1 MKSLGKSA
9 LIFVAIGLVLY
20 AGLYFAAEQLLY
32 RTGRGNPFFK
42 IATAEE
48 RDVDWVI
55 LGASHAMPLDFADFN
70 AGMERETGLR
80 ILNLASPGTGPLY
93 NRFVLEHF
101 LREHRVRNLLYV
113 LDSFAFYSRT
123 WNEDRFADAK
133 LLRRTP
139 FVPAIA
145 LSLWSYSRNEGV
157 DVRAVLDFVT
167 GFSKINNR
175 ERFQPDT
182 WEGEAQFDR
191 VYRPSAAATKKRI
204 EYLYPQPAADAAISR
219 YLEEF
224 RELIA
229 LAQRRGMR
237 VAVIKMPVPSQF
249 QSQLPGEAAFDE
261 AVSRMLASQDVALRD
276 FSSAMNEPR
285 FYFDT
290 DHLNRA
296 GLTEF
301 LARQLKPLLTSP
313 TGK

>member
-1 MKSLGKSA
+1 MKRLGVSA
-9 LIFVAIGLVLY
+9 LLFGAIGLLIY
-20 AGLYFAAEQLLY
+20 AGLYYGAEQLLY
-32 RTGRGNPFFK
+32 RTGRSNPFFK
-42 IATAEE
+42 IAMAAE

-93 NRFVLEHF
+93 NRFVLESF
-101 LREHRVRNLLYV
+101 LREHRARGLLYV
-113 LDSFAFYSRT
+113 LDSFAFYSRA

-139 FVPAIA
+139 FEPATA
-145 LSLWSYSRNEGV
+145 RSLWNYTRNEGV
-157 DVRAVLDFVT
+157 DFRAVLDFAT

-175 ERFQPDT
+175 ERFQRDT

-191 VYRPSAAATKKRI
+191 VYRPSAAAVKKRI
-204 EYLYPQPAADAAISR
+204 EYLYPEPAVAAAFSR

-224 RELIA
+224 RELVA
-229 LAQRRGMR
+229 LARQRGIR
-237 VAVIKMPVPSQF
+237 VAVIKMPVPAQF
-249 QSQLPGEAAFDE
+249 QSQLPNEAAFD
-261 AVSRMLASQDVALRD
+261 AAISRILVSQDVPLHD
-276 FSSAMNEPR
+276 FTSTMNDPR

-301 LARQLKPLLTSP
+301 FARQLKPILASP
-313 TGK
+313 SGN

>member
-9 LIFVAIGLVLY
+9 LIFVAIGLVFY

-32 RTGRGNPFFK
+32 RTGRSNPFFK

-48 RDVDWVI
+48 RDFDWVI

-70 AGMERETGLR
+70 TGMERETGLR

-93 NRFVLEHF
+93 NRFVLEQF
-101 LREHRVRNLLYV
+101 LNTHRARNLLYV
-113 LDSFAFYSRT
+113 VDSFAFYSHA
-123 WNEDRFADAK
+123 WNEERFADTK

-139 FVPAIA
+139 LVPAVVR
-145 LSLWSYSRNEGV
+145 SLWNYSRNEGV
-157 DVRAVLDFVT
+157 DVRALLDFVT

-175 ERFQPDT
+175 ERFQRDT

-204 EYLYPQPAADAAISR
+204 EYLYPEPAANTALSR

-229 LAQRRGMR
+229 LAQQRGMR
-237 VAVIKMPVPSQF
+237 VVVIKMPVPSQF
-249 QSQLPGEAAFDE
+249 QNQLPNEATFDE
-261 AVSRMLASQDVALRD
+261 ALSRMLVSQDVPFRD

-290 DHLNRA
+290 DHLNRT

-301 LARQLKPLLTSP
+301 FSHQLKPILTSLS
-313 TGK
+313 GK